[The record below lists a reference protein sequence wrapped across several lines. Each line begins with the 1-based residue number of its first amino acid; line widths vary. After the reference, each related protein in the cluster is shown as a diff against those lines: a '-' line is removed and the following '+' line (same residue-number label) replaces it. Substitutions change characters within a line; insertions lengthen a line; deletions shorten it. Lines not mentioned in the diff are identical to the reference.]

1 MLGSDPGASSE
12 GTDEPDAAVDMDS
25 LREPHWD
32 GHGHKRGRN
41 AQHEAA
47 GLHAKLTSRRRGQK
61 AVSVAC
67 SPIRHTTQH
76 APLVSSMCKHPL
88 PLPFLVFVLPPSR
101 AQVAVQAS
109 LVGAL
114 ARKLSMGGTQPQP
127 RDTSTCAL

>member
-67 SPIRHTTQH
+67 SPIATQH
-76 APLVSSMCKHPL
+76 SMHPSSPVCASIPCL
-88 PLPFLVFVLPPSR
+88 CLSLFLSCRRPE
-101 AQVAVQAS
+101 
-109 LVGAL
+109 
-114 ARKLSMGGTQPQP
+114 RK
-127 RDTSTCAL
+127 